1 MQATP
6 SAAWCCA
13 SAKPKGTIEKGA
25 WLPFLFLIPT
35 KFLGTYLANIALPD
49 NDDKPTVANH
59 PYAALTPDAV
69 MDAVESTGLL
79 TDARVFALNSYE
91 NRVYQVGIDEGT
103 PIIAK
108 FYRPGRWSR
117 EQILEEHSFT
127 QELAD
132 AGLSVVPPMIDPL
145 TGSLH
150 RFGDFDFALF
160 KRQGGHAPELENFD
174 HLQAI
179 GRAMGRLHAV
189 GKAKPFLHRPAL
201 DIESFGHQSVEF
213 LTHHFIPKP
222 LLPAYTSLCKDL
234 LERIETVFQRQKAKT
249 LRLHGDC
256 HPGNILWRDD
266 TPHLVDFDDARSGPA
281 VQDIWM
287 LLSGERQQQ
296 LAQLSE
302 IIEGY
307 EMFCDFD
314 PSELALIEGL
324 RCLRIMHYSAWLARR
339 WEDPAFPKTF
349 PWFNTERY
357 WAEHIL
363 ELREQM
369 SALQEEPLKLF

>member
-1 MQATP
+1 MNVLDNEEKQPTP
-6 SAAWCCA
+6 
-13 SAKPKGTIEKGA
+13 E
-25 WLPFLFLIPT
+25 
-35 KFLGTYLANIALPD
+35 
-49 NDDKPTVANH
+49 H
-59 PYAALTPDAV
+59 PYAKLTPDAV

-91 NRVYQVGIDEGT
+91 NRVYQVGIEGST

-108 FYRPGRWSR
+108 FYRPERWSR

-132 AGLSVVPPMIDPL
+132 AGLSVVPPIIDSL

-150 RFGDFDFALF
+150 QFGDFNFALF

-179 GRAMGRLHAV
+179 GRALGRLHAV
-189 GKAKPFLHRPAL
+189 GKAKSFSHRPSL
-201 DIESFGHQSVEF
+201 DIASFGQQSVAF
-213 LTHHFIPKP
+213 LTEHFMPKP
-222 LLPAYTSLCKDL
+222 LLPAYTSLCRDL
-234 LERIETVFQRQKAKT
+234 LERIEHIFKRCPAKSI
-249 LRLHGDC
+249 RLHGDC

-287 LLSGERQQQ
+287 LLSGDRQQQ

-302 IIEGY
+302 VIEGY
-307 EMFCDFD
+307 EMFSEFD
-314 PSELALIEGL
+314 PSELVLIEGL

-339 WEDPAFPKTF
+339 WQDPAFPKTF

-369 SALQEEPLKLF
+369 SALQEEPLRLF